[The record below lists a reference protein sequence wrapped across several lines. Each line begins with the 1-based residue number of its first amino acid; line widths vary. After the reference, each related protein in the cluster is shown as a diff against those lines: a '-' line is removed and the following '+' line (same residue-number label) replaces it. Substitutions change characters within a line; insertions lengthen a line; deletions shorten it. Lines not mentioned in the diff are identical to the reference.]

1 MSGLNPREEQKMN
14 FSKEVD
20 IRGPFW
26 HHMPPSCLL
35 TQAAGRSRQG
45 RGSHSRCTVNNTDFK
60 LRPIHEFYM
69 IYNQRLFLTLINL
82 QIILRV
88 NHLDDKMSKNV
99 ENAHHTFP
107 KCRLQ
112 IASFVR
118 TTVQKPKTL
127 IKRLDDYQN
136 SWQLLLVWSIHHC
149 SSAITTQKYGTMPM
163 YTAAQPRVEFKV

>member
-1 MSGLNPREEQKMN
+1 
-14 FSKEVD
+14 
-20 IRGPFW
+20 
-26 HHMPPSCLL
+26 
-35 TQAAGRSRQG
+35 
-45 RGSHSRCTVNNTDFK
+45 
-60 LRPIHEFYM
+60 M

-88 NHLDDKMSKNV
+88 NLLDDKMSKNV

-107 KCRLQ
+107 KFRLQ

-136 SWQLLLVWSIHHC
+136 SWQLLLV
-149 SSAITTQKYGTMPM
+149 
-163 YTAAQPRVEFKV
+163 